1 MDICNVQYDHQTG
14 HRPLPLHNN
23 NNEPISKKKY
33 YLKKNKKIFKL
44 FIIAHESIQSEANL
58 TGIASHCFPVVVVTI

>member
-1 MDICNVQYDHQTG
+1 MDICNVQYNHQTG
-14 HRPLPLHNN
+14 HRLLPLHNN

-33 YLKKNKKIFKL
+33 YLKKKQIFKL